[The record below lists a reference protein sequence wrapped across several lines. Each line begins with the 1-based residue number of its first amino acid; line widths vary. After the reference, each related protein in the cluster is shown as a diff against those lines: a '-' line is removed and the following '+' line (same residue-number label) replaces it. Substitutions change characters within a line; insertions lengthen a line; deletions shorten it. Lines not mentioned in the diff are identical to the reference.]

1 MTEGS
6 EGPTHL
12 SFAPGRVNLI
22 GEHIDYHALPVLPM
36 ALERGVS
43 IRFTP
48 RDDDRVVLRNADPC
62 FPSREFRM
70 APGLAPGPGGDWGN
84 YARAAAVTALETFR
98 CRRGI
103 EGEVASDLPPA
114 AGLSSS
120 SALMVAMCRALLH
133 ADDRDVPPLVLAEA
147 AAEGERFVGTAGGG
161 MDQAASL
168 LGRAGH
174 ALKID
179 FAPLAAE
186 AVPMPPGWRVVVAHT
201 GVRAEKSGGAQEA
214 YNVRRSETTAGL
226 LEIAEAMGSPGATP
240 RELLARRPL
249 GDLRAAAGRLH
260 APVDAWVRH
269 ILDEAVRV
277 DQAVEALRAADLPAF
292 GTLLNASHVSLR
304 ELYEVSHPRLDA
316 LVEAALAG
324 GASGARLT
332 GAGFGGCMLAVCDE
346 GGVEGVLSALTD
358 RQDRFSP
365 RPELAPFLATPG
377 PGASVRP
384 L

>member
-36 ALERGVS
+36 ALERGVR
-43 IRFTP
+43 IRFRP
-48 RDDDRVVLRNADPC
+48 RDDDRIVLRNADPA

-120 SALMVAMCRALLH
+120 SALMVAMCQALIH
-133 ADDRDVPPLVLAEA
+133 ADGREIPPLVLAEA

-186 AVPMPPGWRVVVAHT
+186 AVPMLPEWRVVVAHT

-214 YNVRRSETTAGL
+214 YNARRSETTAGL
-226 LEIAEAMGSPGATP
+226 ARIAEAVGSPGATP
-240 RELLARRPL
+240 RELLAQRPL
-249 GDLRAAAGRLH
+249 VELLAAAGRLET
-260 APVDAWVRH
+260 PVDAWVRH

-277 DQAVEALRAADLPAF
+277 DEAVAALRAADLPAF
-292 GTLLNASHVSLR
+292 GMLLNASHVSLR

-316 LVEAALAG
+316 LVEAAVAG
-324 GASGARLT
+324 GAAGARLT

-346 GGVEGVLSALTD
+346 RAVEAVLTALTE
-358 RQDRFSP
+358 RQAEFEP
-365 RPELAPFLATPG
+365 RPELPPFLATPG
-377 PGASVRP
+377 PGAAVRP